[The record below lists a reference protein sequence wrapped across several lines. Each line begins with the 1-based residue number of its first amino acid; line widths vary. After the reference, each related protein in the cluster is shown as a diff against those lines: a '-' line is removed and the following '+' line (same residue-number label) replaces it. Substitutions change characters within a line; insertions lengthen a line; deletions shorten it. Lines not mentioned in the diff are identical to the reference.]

1 MLLKDKKAVIT
12 GCNRG
17 IGFALLEVFSKH
29 GAQVIACIRK
39 DDQDFKKK
47 VEEISLKNKNTIEIV
62 CFDLEKE
69 NEIEKGF
76 QQIKTIFPKI
86 DILINN
92 AGINQISLFQ
102 MTTLKT
108 IKRVFEVNFF
118 SVVSFTQ
125 KILKIL
131 SKNTNSKIINISS
144 NAAELC
150 SPGRSGYSPSKAALI
165 AFTKVLSKELGNYQI
180 SVNAVAPGL
189 VNTDMM
195 KQTPENVVKE
205 ALEKTP
211 LKKVAEPTDVANTV
225 LYLASDLSNHVNGET
240 IYITGGM

>member
-29 GAQVIACIRK
+29 GAQIIACIRK

-47 VEEISLKNKNTIEIV
+47 VKEISQKNNNKIEIV
-62 CFDLEKE
+62 YFDLEKE

-76 QQIKTIFPKI
+76 QQIKTIFPRI

-131 SKNTNSKIINISS
+131 SKNTNSN
-144 NAAELC
+144 C
-150 SPGRSGYSPSKAALI
+150 YS
-165 AFTKVLSKELGNYQI
+165 
-180 SVNAVAPGL
+180 
-189 VNTDMM
+189 
-195 KQTPENVVKE
+195 
-205 ALEKTP
+205 
-211 LKKVAEPTDVANTV
+211 
-225 LYLASDLSNHVNGET
+225 
-240 IYITGGM
+240 

>member
-17 IGFALLEVFSKH
+17 IGFAILEVFSKH
-29 GAQVIACIRK
+29 GAQTIACIRK
-39 DDQDFKKK
+39 DDQDFRKK
-47 VEEISLKNKNTIEIV
+47 VKEISQKNNNIIEIV

-150 SPGRSGYSPSKAALI
+150 SPGRSGYSSSKAALI

-195 KQTPENVVKE
+195 KQTPENVVKD

-211 LKKVAEPTDVANTV
+211 LKKAAEPTDVANTV
-225 LYLASDLSNHVNGET
+225 LYLASDLSNHVSGET

>member
-29 GAQVIACIRK
+29 GAQIIACIRK
-39 DDQDFKKK
+39 DDQDFRRK
-47 VEEISLKNKNTIEIV
+47 VKEISQKNNNIIEIV

-108 IKRVFEVNFF
+108 IKHVFEVNFF

-205 ALEKTP
+205 TLEKTP
-211 LKKVAEPTDVANTV
+211 LKKAAEPTDVANTV
-225 LYLASDLSNHVNGET
+225 LYLASDLSNHVSGET

>member
-17 IGFALLEVFSKH
+17 IGFAILEVFSKH
-29 GAQVIACIRK
+29 GAQTIACIRK
-39 DDQDFKKK
+39 DDQDFRKK
-47 VEEISLKNKNTIEIV
+47 VKEISQKNNNIIEIV

-150 SPGRSGYSPSKAALI
+150 SPGRSGYSSSKAALI

-211 LKKVAEPTDVANTV
+211 LKKAAEPTDVANTV
-225 LYLASDLSNHVNGET
+225 LYLASDLSNHVSGET